1 MLEMFFANGG
11 NDCFIISV
19 GNYSTNDVN
28 NEDMLAGLELLN
40 NEDLPTLILFPDA
53 HSSLNSEDPSE
64 LHRAALA
71 QCADRKD
78 RFLICDVEEVNNSNS
93 ESAEMFRNSI
103 GSENLKFGAAYFP
116 SLITVL
122 KYKYSE
128 DKIKV
133 SLNDSNISLRQN
145 NSVLVLRH
153 TEESILADASK
164 SDLSLYHVETGKYRI
179 QYQEIKSIINSQ
191 NIELP
196 PSAAMA
202 GLYNNVDSTQG
213 VWRAPANISLN
224 YVISP
229 KIEISNSQQE
239 ILNVDITGIS
249 INAIRKFS
257 GRGVRPWGA
266 RTMAGNDNE
275 WRYVSVR
282 RFALMLEKS
291 IKKAISA
298 FTLEPNDP
306 NTWIKVR
313 TMTENYLS
321 SLWREGAL
329 KGSNPE
335 QAFFIKIGV
344 GQTMSYQDVA
354 EGNMNVEIGIAT
366 VRPAEF
372 IVLKLTQKMENN

>member
-1 MLEMFFANGG
+1 
-11 NDCFIISV
+11 
-19 GNYSTNDVN
+19 
-28 NEDMLAGLELLN
+28 
-40 NEDLPTLILFPDA
+40 
-53 HSSLNSEDPSE
+53 
-64 LHRAALA
+64 
-71 QCADRKD
+71 
-78 RFLICDVEEVNNSNS
+78 
-93 ESAEMFRNSI
+93 
-103 GSENLKFGAAYFP
+103 
-116 SLITVL
+116 
-122 KYKYSE
+122 
-128 DKIKV
+128 
-133 SLNDSNISLRQN
+133 
-145 NSVLVLRH
+145 
-153 TEESILADASK
+153 
-164 SDLSLYHVETGKYRI
+164 
-179 QYQEIKSIINSQ
+179 
-191 NIELP
+191 
-196 PSAAMA
+196 MA